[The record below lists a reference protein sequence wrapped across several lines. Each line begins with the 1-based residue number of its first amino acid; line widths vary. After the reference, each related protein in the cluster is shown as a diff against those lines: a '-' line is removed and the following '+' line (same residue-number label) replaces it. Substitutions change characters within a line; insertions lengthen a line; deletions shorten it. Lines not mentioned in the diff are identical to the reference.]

1 MSTEL
6 GRWTSEVAG
15 HYSRP
20 GLVVWASKP
29 SVAGFAGLGLKTRA
43 EVLMPEGRHMAASG
57 SSRRSEAT
65 GEKARWPSIS
75 IYPES
80 DHIALGDVVKL
91 IMYLGVVR
99 GFGQKRGCDYILRAA
114 PPLLSASHFSVSSV
128 NSRHCVSA
136 VFVGSAPLR
145 VRMPAGFFDP
155 SL

>member
-1 MSTEL
+1 MTVSTEL
-6 GRWTSEVAG
+6 GRWTSEAAG
-15 HYSRP
+15 HASAGDAYAVRYSRA

-43 EVLMPEGRHMAASG
+43 EVPMRDGRHVAASG

-91 IMYLGVVR
+91 IMYLGVV
-99 GFGQKRGCDYILRAA
+99 
-114 PPLLSASHFSVSSV
+114 
-128 NSRHCVSA
+128 
-136 VFVGSAPLR
+136 
-145 VRMPAGFFDP
+145 
-155 SL
+155 